1 MFKQLSTYTSF
12 AFTVGWSIVSL
23 IGYFKL
29 GWNLGQAIVFINL
42 GFFSLFLNYYLL
54 FVWMYFREQIVM
66 TYSGKRFDPE
76 VSTPVYTIIQTFG
89 FIGNFFLMTFVLAIL
104 SMISIAFV
112 STYFMKVQK
121 MEEFEFEKIDWGG
134 SFLWLLLVG
143 VILFV
148 IEFIHFKKIFLSH
161 KTSTNKVFDWDAFKP
176 FQHNNKLK
184 LSVYFFGSVIVIAV
198 DGFLNDHTHAG
209 MLCFYWLFALNIY
222 WAFIDLRFPV
232 AATPAEITVTGE
244 E

>member
-23 IGYFKL
+23 IGYLKL
-29 GWNLGQAIVFINL
+29 GWNLGQSIVFINL
-42 GFFSLFLNYYLL
+42 GFFSLFLNYYLV
-54 FVWMYFREQIVM
+54 FVWMYFQEQILL

-76 VSTPVYTIIQTFG
+76 VSTPIYSIIQTFG

-134 SFLWLLLVG
+134 SFLGLLLVG
-143 VILFV
+143 VVLFV
-148 IEFIHFKKIFLSH
+148 IEFIHFRKVFLAH
-161 KTSTNKVFDWDAFKP
+161 KTSTNKVFDWEAFKP
-176 FQHNNKLK
+176 FKRNNKLK
-184 LSVYFFGSVIVIAV
+184 LIVYFVGSVVVIAV
-198 DGFLNDHTHAG
+198 DGFLNTVEHAG
-209 MLCFYWLFALNIY
+209 MLCFYWLFLLNIF
-222 WAFIDLRFPV
+222 WAFVDLRFPV
-232 AATPAEITVTGE
+232 ATTPAEDTPTE
-244 E
+244 QE